1 MITQFI
7 LVLLASAVFTAYSQL
22 YDPTGPYPSDC
33 RTLVNVDSSHQ
44 VEVPCDRVRYIRIQ
58 EYASRRLL
66 HYGEY
71 ISQSKRP
78 GFAQF
83 LLQGGS
89 IRAQELLQYI
99 SKKAGTILVADP
111 ITKIWW
117 SNYTASIQ
125 PDLLT
130 ITCRFTGCIR
140 ALQQAGL
147 ITAS

>member
-1 MITQFI
+1 MSTKRI
-7 LVLLASAVFTAYSQL
+7 LVLLTFAVIAYAQI
-22 YDPTGPYPSDC
+22 YDPTGPYPSGC
-33 RTLVNVDSSHQ
+33 KTLVNIDTTRQ
-44 VEVPCDRVRYIRIQ
+44 VEVPCDQVRYMKIQ

-71 ISQSKRP
+71 IPQSKRP

-99 SKKAGTILVADP
+99 SKRAGTVLVADP
-111 ITKIWW
+111 TTKLWW
-117 SNYTASIQ
+117 SNYTASLQ

-130 ITCRFTGCIR
+130 ITCRFTSCIHT
-140 ALQQAGL
+140 LQQAGL
-147 ITAS
+147 ITVS